1 MVSEDLQWLIEQAGL
16 GTYGTSLFK
25 GSKATY
31 PIGDGPYVTI
41 IETGGTAPEG
51 THNSP
56 TKPAYVRPSVQIVT
70 RAKKR
75 DDARNRAQA
84 LYLLLYPVRDQFV
97 NGTWWRSVTVV
108 QEPFDLGVD
117 DAGRIRFAFNINV
130 VKRLD
135 PASS

>member
-1 MVSEDLQWLIEQAGL
+1 MVSEDLRTLIEAAGL
-16 GTYGTSLFK
+16 GTFGTSLFF
-25 GSKATY
+25 GSKATI
-31 PIGDGPYVTI
+31 PTGDGPFVSL
-41 IETGGTAPEG
+41 IETGGATPEG
-51 THNSP
+51 THNS
-56 TKPAYVRPSVQIVT
+56 TAKPAYVRPSVQVVA

>member
-1 MVSEDLQWLIEQAGL
+1 MFSEDLVSLITAAGL
-16 GTYGTSLFK
+16 GTLGTSLFV
-25 GSKATY
+25 GSKATF
-31 PIGDGPYVTI
+31 PVGDGPYTSV

-51 THNSP
+51 THNMVDR
-56 TKPAYVRPSVQIVT
+56 PAYVRPSAQIVV

-75 DDARNRAQA
+75 DDARNRIQS
-84 LYLLLYPVRDQFV
+84 LYLMLYPVRDRFV
-97 NGTWWRSVTVV
+97 NGTWWRSVTIV